1 MKENEKNDRLAK
13 ELKNEN
19 EQLRGQILILEG
31 IQIDVQRVEDQD
43 QNYKNKILEFEQ
55 KMNDITG
62 ENETIRIKNLEL
74 QQQLDFEIKK
84 SEQMKQDHV
93 SHIQQF
99 TDSFNQEKQT
109 AIQSEL
115 MITNQ
120 RHEKELNQCND
131 RFKFQE
137 AKIQELE
144 GVYEK
149 LMREKTALQENVN
162 K

>member
-109 AIQSEL
+109 AI
-115 MITNQ
+115 
-120 RHEKELNQCND
+120 
-131 RFKFQE
+131 
-137 AKIQELE
+137 
-144 GVYEK
+144 
-149 LMREKTALQENVN
+149 
-162 K
+162 